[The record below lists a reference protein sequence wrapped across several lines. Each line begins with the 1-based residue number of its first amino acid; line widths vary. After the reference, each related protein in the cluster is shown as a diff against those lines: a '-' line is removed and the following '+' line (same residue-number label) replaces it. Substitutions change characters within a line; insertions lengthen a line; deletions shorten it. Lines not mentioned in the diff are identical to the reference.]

1 MLIGQRPS
9 RSRPRKGTL
18 KNVDTSGKH
27 KARPRGPQVSVV
39 VPVYHQVEHICDS
52 IRRISHALKRAF
64 ERWEIVVVCDGDY
77 ETYKQAL
84 KCQASNI
91 HIVGYSENQGKGY
104 ALRFGAGM
112 CTGELVTFIDA
123 DGELDPEEISRMAQL
138 QALYDADIVV
148 GSKRHPL
155 SKVSYPLMRRFQ
167 SLCYQLLVRCLFRV
181 NVRDTQTGIKLLR
194 RKVAVAVLPLLL
206 VKRFAFDVELLV
218 VARQMGFRRVIEAPV
233 TLDYKFSSTTNLKA
247 VLRVLIDT
255 LAIFYRLYIRRTYQK
270 RMHEFSAYD
279 VVRISDELVEQTPS
293 KV

>member
-1 MLIGQRPS
+1 
-9 RSRPRKGTL
+9 
-18 KNVDTSGKH
+18 
-27 KARPRGPQVSVV
+27 
-39 VPVYHQVEHICDS
+39 
-52 IRRISHALKRAF
+52 
-64 ERWEIVVVCDGDY
+64 
-77 ETYKQAL
+77 L